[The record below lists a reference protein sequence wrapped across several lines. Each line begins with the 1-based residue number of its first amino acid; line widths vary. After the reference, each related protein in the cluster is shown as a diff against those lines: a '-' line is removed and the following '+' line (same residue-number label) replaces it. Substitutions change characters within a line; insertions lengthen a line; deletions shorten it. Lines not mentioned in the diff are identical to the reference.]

1 MTVNQLST
9 ILNNTIIPNNMGAN
23 AVTVAEDLS
32 NVVELGTLIANLT
45 GTELDNFAHSFL
57 VGVAKTYFDA
67 RKYQGK
73 DYGLMIDSQEFGG
86 VVQRVKAQLLQTEDS
101 EIWTLQNG
109 QNYFD
114 GNYYGI
120 NTDDKI
126 YYQDGIWQVKNSI
139 PNEMFKQY
147 FTSAEGVMDLAAMI
161 EATVDNTIDYNI
173 HALSKRVLCQ
183 TINNSTAQV
192 QCLTQYLA
200 ESGRTLTAAQAVL
213 DADFLKWLGQVIIR
227 LRNRMT
233 EYSKVY
239 NDSTIETFTPE
250 ADTNTILLDEIDKK
264 VKFFMQSDV
273 FHNELTNFGAY
284 NTINYWQNPGNTV
297 IPSLGVTAQVK
308 TDNNGT
314 TVTTDNVIGLITDK
328 YTAGITSRLEKVTSQ
343 YIANGDYTTYFH
355 HVANKRFVDTRNNS
369 VVLLLS

>member
-9 ILNNTIIPNNMGAN
+9 ILNNTIIPNNMGDN

-45 GTELDNFAHSFL
+45 GTELENFAHSFL
-57 VGVAKTYFDA
+57 VGVAKTYFDV
-67 RKYQGK
+67 RKYKGK

-114 GNYYGI
+114 GKYYGI
-120 NTDDKI
+120 NTNDKI

-147 FTSAEGVMDLAAMI
+147 FTSAEGVLDLAAMV

-192 QCLTQYLA
+192 KCLTQYLA
-200 ESGRTLTAAQAVL
+200 ESGRTLTAAQAIL

-239 NDSTIETFTPE
+239 NDATIETFTPE

-284 NTINYWQNPGNTV
+284 NTINYWQNPSNTV

-308 TDNNGT
+308 TEVNGT
-314 TVTTDNVIGLITDK
+314 TTTTENVIGLITDK
-328 YTAGITSRLEKVTSQ
+328 YTAGITARLEKVTSQ